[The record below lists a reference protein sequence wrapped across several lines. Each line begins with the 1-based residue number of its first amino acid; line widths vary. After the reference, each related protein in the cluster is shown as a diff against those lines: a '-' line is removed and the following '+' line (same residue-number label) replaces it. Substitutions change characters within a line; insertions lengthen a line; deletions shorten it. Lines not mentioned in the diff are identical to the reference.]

1 MALLRIKDLSFL
13 YPNETAQA
21 LININIEVQ
30 KGEFILL
37 CGPSGCGKTTLL
49 RHIKP
54 FLEPAGKKS
63 GTILFNGLETN
74 RLEEREAAAKIGLI
88 MQNPESQIVTET
100 VRHELAFGL
109 ECLGVSPPLIA
120 KRVAE
125 TVSYFGIED
134 LYNKKNNELSGGE
147 KQLVSIAAI
156 MSMRPELILLD
167 EPASQLDPIAAR
179 NLYDMLLRLNTEL
192 GITVILSEHRID
204 DVFAIADRVAV
215 MNKGELICQNA
226 PKQAAFFMSES
237 ADAKIEAML
246 PIPAKIYRD
255 ISSLIETNETEPSAS
270 IKKSS
275 SHTEIPVIVRD
286 VKPWFESMANK
297 HLVYPLKNNSL
308 FVADG
313 PGIDDVKDEKV
324 KNRLKRQ
331 PDSFIHLDSLYF
343 RFEKNSDDVIH
354 NLSLKINKGEILS
367 IVGGNGAGKTTLLRL
382 ICGIIKPYGG
392 KIKLSANGLSMA
404 YLPQNPQSMF
414 AYDTVLE
421 DLQNV
426 EGGLTDTQR
435 FLKSTGL
442 SLPKNSAISPKLQS
456 IIDRLDI
463 QAIIGKHPF
472 DLSFGELQRAALAML
487 LLKTPTVLLLDEP
500 TKGLDMLTKEKIAVL
515 LKSLC
520 ADGLTVVAVT
530 HDIEFAAEYSHNC
543 GMLFDGRILNVE
555 TPENFFSGNMSYTTV
570 AHRIAGNIFTKTI
583 TSEEVKT
590 KWKQHAIKH

>member
-1 MALLRIKDLSFL
+1 MALLHIKDLSFS
-13 YPNETAQA
+13 YPNETATA
-21 LININIEVQ
+21 LDNIKLEVQ

-54 FLEPAGKKS
+54 SLEPVGQKS
-63 GTILFNGLETN
+63 GIITFNGVETGQIK
-74 RLEEREAAAKIGLI
+74 EREAAVKIGLI

-109 ECLGVSPPLIA
+109 ECLGVHPPLIA

-125 TVSYFGIED
+125 TVSYFGIEE

-156 MSMRPELILLD
+156 VSMRPELILLD

-204 DVFAIADRVAV
+204 DVFAIADRVIV
-215 MNKGELICQNA
+215 MNKGKLICQNV

-237 ADAKIEAML
+237 ADKKVEAML
-246 PIPAKIYRD
+246 PIPARIYRD
-255 ISSLIETNETEPSAS
+255 ISSLSGTNEIEPLAS
-270 IKKSS
+270 TTTSLS
-275 SHTEIPVIVRD
+275 PVEIPVTVRD
-286 VKPWFESMANK
+286 VKPWFEAMANK
-297 HLVYPLKNNSL
+297 YLTSPSKDKAPFVVAGRETNELRNIKDKLKS
-308 FVADG
+308 
-313 PGIDDVKDEKV
+313 
-324 KNRLKRQ
+324 RQ
-331 PDSFIHLDSLYF
+331 DSFINLDSLYF
-343 RFEKNSDDVIH
+343 RFEKNMCDVIS
-354 NLSLKINKGEILS
+354 NLSLNINKGEILS
-367 IVGGNGAGKTTLLRL
+367 VVGGNGAGKTTLLRL
-382 ICGIIKPYGG
+382 ICGIIKPYSG
-392 KIKLSANGLSMA
+392 KVKFPANGLSIA

-426 EGGLTDTQR
+426 EGSLTGAQR

-442 SLPKNSAISPKLQS
+442 TAAKDDTVSPKLQS

-463 QAIIGKHPF
+463 QAIILKHPF

-487 LLKTPTVLLLDEP
+487 LLKTPNVLLLDEP
-500 TKGLDMLTKEKIAVL
+500 TKGLDTMTKKIIAEL

-530 HDIEFAAEYSHNC
+530 HDIEFAAEYSQSC
-543 GMLFDGRILNVE
+543 AMLFDGRILNVE
-555 TPENFFSGNMSYTTV
+555 TPEQFFSDNMSYTTV
-570 AHRIAGNIFTKTI
+570 AHRIAGNIFTETI
-583 TSEEVKT
+583 TCEEVKT
-590 KWKQHAIKH
+590 KWKKYAI

>member
-1 MALLRIKDLSFL
+1 MALLHIKDLNFS
-13 YPNETAQA
+13 YPNETAKA
-21 LININIEVQ
+21 LLNINLEVQ
-30 KGEFILL
+30 KGEFLLL

-54 FLEPAGKKS
+54 FLEPVGEKS
-63 GTILFNGLETN
+63 GTIFFNSVETGQI
-74 RLEEREAAAKIGLI
+74 EEREAAARIGLI

-109 ECLGVSPPLIA
+109 ECLGVHPPLIA

-125 TVSYFGIED
+125 TVSYFGLEE

-147 KQLVSIAAI
+147 KQLISIAAI

-204 DVFAIADRVAV
+204 DVFAIADRVIV
-215 MNKGELICQNA
+215 MNKGALVCQNT
-226 PKQAAFFMSES
+226 PKQAAFFMTET
-237 ADAKIEAML
+237 ADEKVGAML

-255 ISSLIETNETEPSAS
+255 ISSLVETNEIEPLPTVATSFVAG
-270 IKKSS
+270 
-275 SHTEIPVIVRD
+275 EIPVTVRD
-286 VKPWFESMANK
+286 VKPWFEAMAKK
-297 HLVYPLKNNSL
+297 HLHDPSKNNEPSV
-308 FVADG
+308 VAGQRMNDTKS
-313 PGIDDVKDEKV
+313 IKNKV
-324 KNRLKRQ
+324 KHRA
-331 PDSFIHLDSLYF
+331 DDFICLDSLFF
-343 RFEKNSDDVIH
+343 RFEKNSDDVIR

-367 IVGGNGAGKTTLLRL
+367 VVGGNGAGKTTLLRL
-382 ICGIIKPYGG
+382 ICGIIKPYSG
-392 KIKLSANGLSMA
+392 KIKLPANGVNIV

-426 EGGLTDTQR
+426 EGGLTGTQR

-442 SLPKNSAISPKLQS
+442 TAAKDSVISPKLQS

-463 QAIIGKHPF
+463 HAIIRKHPF

-487 LLKTPTVLLLDEP
+487 LLKTPSVLLLDEP
-500 TKGLDMLTKEKIAVL
+500 TKGLDMLTKEKIAQL

-520 ADGLTVVAVT
+520 DEGLTVVAVT
-530 HDIEFAAEYSHNC
+530 HDIEFAAEYSHSC
-543 GMLFDGRILNVE
+543 AMLFDGRILNVE
-555 TPENFFSGNMSYTTV
+555 TPEQFFSGNMSYTTV

-590 KWKQHAIKH
+590 KWKEYATKH